1 MRDDYEP
8 TPLATSLVGHLA
20 VDRLVCPACGH
31 ECRPAEL
38 NPIYGH
44 ACPNC
49 LRIAALTRMP
59 QMVSVPIVIPADVIE
74 VEPLVA
80 MVQSSPRVWPA
91 PVRADEPAPQP
102 LMTGG

>member
-8 TPLATSLVGHLA
+8 TPLATSLIGHLA
-20 VDRLVCPACGH
+20 IDRLVCPACGH

-38 NPIYGH
+38 NPHYGH
-44 ACPNC
+44 ACPHC

-80 MVQSSPRVWPA
+80 MLPAQLRAWPTTARVEE
-91 PVRADEPAPQP
+91 PVPQP
-102 LMTGG
+102 VTIGR